1 MTIEPTSIE
10 DELFLQLRTA
20 TVQRL
25 RAAARGDTGLC
36 ILLER
41 QRGTHLRELGGYR
54 TESRQPVLSAA

>member
-10 DELFLQLRTA
+10 DQLFLQLRAA

-25 RAAARGDTGLC
+25 RAAQRGDDGLC

-41 QRGTHLRELGGYR
+41 ERLGCLGMLGAR
-54 TESRQPVLSAA
+54 RMAGRARILSAA